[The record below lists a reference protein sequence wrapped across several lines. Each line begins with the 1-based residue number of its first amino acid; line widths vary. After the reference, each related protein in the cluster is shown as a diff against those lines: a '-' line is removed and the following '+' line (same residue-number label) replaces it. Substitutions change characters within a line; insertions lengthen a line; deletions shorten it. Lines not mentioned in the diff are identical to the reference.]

1 MSDALK
7 SRTEQASKAPAYT
20 RGAVG
25 YTFLHGLNFQ
35 VSANQP
41 ISVQGSSF
49 WNEPWKK
56 IRWKLQSLRT
66 RLSRKR
72 STM

>member
-1 MSDALK
+1 MSDASK
-7 SRTEQASKAPAYT
+7 SRTEQVSKAPAYT

-41 ISVQGSSF
+41 ISVQGSGF
-49 WNEPWKK
+49 WG
-56 IRWKLQSLRT
+56 RT
-66 RLSRKR
+66 VEEDKMEVAKSSHKAL
-72 STM
+72 